1 MLVNIMAADGLLL
14 KHQDIS
20 NHNIDSIPVH
30 NHSPCL
36 YKTDVDVCI
45 FPAAIIRTHRC
56 ASCRPD
62 TSQCTPMSLPL
73 PNAYYGRGNSFYP
86 LFFFFFFF
94 FGGGGGGRGDMAIKI
109 HLHFLHFLN
118 KQPDDTGSQNPFF
131 MGEKNLFIMH
141 IQYHRCRWHGTARCQ
156 GISSYGMF
164 LVILA

>member
-1 MLVNIMAADGLLL
+1 MCHERFASSYAFKQLETLEGIIMLVNIMAADGLLL

-86 LFFFFFFF
+86 HFFFFFFWGVG
-94 FGGGGGGRGDMAIKI
+94 GGGGGGRGG
-109 HLHFLHFLN
+109 HGN
-118 KQPDDTGSQNPFF
+118 KNTFAFSTLPQQTA
-131 MGEKNLFIMH
+131 
-141 IQYHRCRWHGTARCQ
+141 RWHRQSKSFFHGRKEPVYHAYS
-156 GISSYGMF
+156 IP
-164 LVILA
+164 